1 LNSNGNQRNV
11 SFDRRP
17 ISIINKSFNLTE
29 ENEKIFQKPHKE
41 NNLLES
47 TDKLDKI
54 RVEEFENNMP
64 VKGFTK
70 EPEENKDITNYFK
83 ASLYKSEK
91 DNHIYSTKDS
101 NGAAV
106 NEIGNYMR
114 KLNYFDESDGFM
126 RNEEFID

>member
-1 LNSNGNQRNV
+1 LNSNGNQRNI

-29 ENEKIFQKPHKE
+29 ENEQISQKTHIE

-54 RVEEFENNMP
+54 RIEECVKNMT
-64 VKGFTK
+64 VKGFTN

-106 NEIGNYMR
+106 NEIGNYIK

-126 RNEEFID
+126 KNEEFID